1 MKKTT
6 AIHIGITPEGSPQWF
21 AENFVDIVRGEMTSY
36 RAPEVTSDG
45 TITVDS
51 ATNHSS
57 LILTTTELT
66 HAQFIAG
73 LLDWSEQAL
82 THIEDTPD
90 AWLRNALAIQ
100 AGRWTAVD
108 VNASDWYDRAVCG
121 YIAENHGQTIKTTA

>member
-1 MKKTT
+1 MKTNT
-6 AIHIGITPEGSPQWF
+6 INIGIVPEGSGQWF

-36 RAPEVTSDG
+36 RAPEASTHG
-45 TITVDS
+45 TITVDA

-66 HAQFIAG
+66 HEKFIAG

-100 AGRWTAVD
+100 AGRWPAIDVTAT
-108 VNASDWYDRAVCG
+108 DWYDCAVCG
-121 YIAENHGQTIKTTA
+121 YIAENHGQTIKTIA